1 MSKNVIQKNEKKF
14 AKILTKLKIE
24 YIILFEQIF
33 VYLKE
38 KYFFYKNIY
47 TKISKLERNVFFM
60 ITNLHIKNIGIIE
73 DLDINLNKGMNVLTG
88 ETGAGKTLIIDSLE
102 IICGGRFSKEMI
114 RNGEDHSYIEICMYE
129 PQNINSID
137 GNIIIAREIYS
148 NGRNTCKINGRLV
161 TVAELKKFMS
171 NYVEIHGQNANQQ
184 LFDSNTHIKYL
195 DNFIGKEIIELK
207 SIYSEKYLRYN
218 EIKRELKNNYG
229 DEKEKQRKL
238 DILKYQLNEIK
249 EARLKNGEEE
259 KLEEK
264 RKIMLNSEKIA
275 KNLAEASQAV
285 GENTIDVIGTA
296 VRALEKIEE
305 IDSKYSQ
312 TIESLRNIYYEM
324 QEIERD
330 INSYCEDV
338 EFDEQERVEVET
350 RLDTIYNLKRKY
362 GNNIEEI
369 LKYAE
374 EIEKEIKK
382 IENAE
387 EYNTKLRKELSGLE
401 MSLNQIA
408 TQISNIRKNYAL
420 ELSKKINKELLELE
434 MKNARI
440 NVKVE
445 YKENEYF
452 ENGKDDVKFLISTN
466 IGENESELTK
476 IASGGEISRIM
487 LAIKKVLAEADNVP
501 VLIFDEIDTGISGKA
516 AKSVA
521 EKMKNISQN
530 HQVLCISHL
539 ATIAANAD
547 YNYFISKNVENGRTS
562 TSVKQLNE
570 QEVLQEIARI
580 SSGEVNEITL
590 KYASE
595 LRNKKVS

>member
-1 MSKNVIQKNEKKF
+1 
-14 AKILTKLKIE
+14 
-24 YIILFEQIF
+24 
-33 VYLKE
+33 
-38 KYFFYKNIY
+38 
-47 TKISKLERNVFFM
+47 M

-73 DLDINLNKGMNVLTG
+73 DLEINFNKGMNVLTG
-88 ETGAGKTLIIDSLE
+88 ETGAGKTLIIDSIE

-114 RNGEDHSYIEICMYE
+114 RKGEDHSYIEICMYE
-129 PQNINSID
+129 PQDINSID

-161 TVAELKKFMS
+161 TVAELKKFMN
-171 NYVEIHGQNANQQ
+171 NYIEIHGQNANQQ

-195 DNFIGKEIIELK
+195 DNFIGKEIIEVK
-207 SIYSEKYLRYN
+207 SKYSEKYIRYN
-218 EIKRELKNNYG
+218 EIKRELKINYG

-238 DILKYQLNEIK
+238 DLLKYQLNEIK
-249 EARLKNGEEE
+249 EAKLKNGEEE

-275 KNLAEASQAV
+275 KNLGEASQAI

-296 VRALEKIEE
+296 VRSLEKIEE
-305 IDSKYSQ
+305 IDSKYTQ

-324 QEIERD
+324 QEISRD

-338 EFDEQERVEVET
+338 EFDEQERTEVET

-374 EIEKEIKK
+374 EVEKEIIK

-387 EYNTKLRKELSGLE
+387 EYNAKLRKELSELE
-401 MSLNQIA
+401 KSLNEIG
-408 TQISNIRKNYAL
+408 TQISNIRKKYAQ

-434 MKNARI
+434 MKNAKI

-466 IGENESELTK
+466 IGENESELAK

-516 AKSVA
+516 GKSVA
-521 EKMKNISQN
+521 EKMKSISKN

-539 ATIAANAD
+539 ATITANAD
-547 YNYFISKNVENGRTS
+547 YNFFISKKVENGRTS
-562 TSVKQLNE
+562 TSIKQLNE